1 MEECAHRIWMPL
13 LSVKLNRSIT
23 HRIWMPLL
31 SVKLNRSI
39 THRIW
44 MLSVKTKQEHNSK
57 MEKVAK
63 SVL

>member
-1 MEECAHRIWMPL
+1 MPL